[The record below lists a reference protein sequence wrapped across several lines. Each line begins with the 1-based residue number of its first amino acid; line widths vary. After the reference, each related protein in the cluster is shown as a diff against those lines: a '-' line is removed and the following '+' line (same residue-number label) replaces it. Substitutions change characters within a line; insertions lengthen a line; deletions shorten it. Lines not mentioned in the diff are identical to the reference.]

1 MWELLEALGRR
12 RELILSVLK
21 AAIHPT
27 HLRLLYNT
35 IKIQK
40 YKYTKIYRYK
50 YNDTLYSTSPLIIFL
65 LSAAKYN
72 TEVVLL
78 SYIFTTALQIC
89 TAELLCV

>member
-35 IKIQK
+35 IKIHT
-40 YKYTKIYRYK
+40 YKYTKIHRYK
-50 YNDTLYSTSPLIIFL
+50 YLTPSIPG
-65 LSAAKYN
+65 A
-72 TEVVLL
+72 
-78 SYIFTTALQIC
+78 C
-89 TAELLCV
+89 

>member
-35 IKIQK
+35 IKIQT

-50 YNDTLYSTSPLIIFL
+50 YNDTLYSSPLIIFL

-72 TEVVLL
+72 TKVVKA
-78 SYIFTTALQIC
+78 S
-89 TAELLCV
+89 

>member
-35 IKIQK
+35 IKIQTD
-40 YKYTKIYRYK
+40 KYTKIHRYK
-50 YNDTLYSTSPLIIFL
+50 FL
-65 LSAAKYN
+65 TPSIPEAHK
-72 TEVVLL
+72 
-78 SYIFTTALQIC
+78 
-89 TAELLCV
+89 